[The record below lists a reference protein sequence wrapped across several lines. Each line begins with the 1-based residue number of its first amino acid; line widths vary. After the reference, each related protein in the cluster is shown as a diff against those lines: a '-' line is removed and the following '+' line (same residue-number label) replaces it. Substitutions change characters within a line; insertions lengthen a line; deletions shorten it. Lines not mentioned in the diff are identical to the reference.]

1 MLVIFLNKLDCYE
14 YFFLK
19 GILQMLFSFTDE
31 LHVKM
36 EIFSF
41 RNIEPNNLITR
52 RIAANFH
59 QYAVFYN
66 RLEVVRAA

>member
-1 MLVIFLNKLDCYE
+1 
-14 YFFLK
+14 
-19 GILQMLFSFTDE
+19 MLFSFTDE
-31 LHVKM
+31 LHVKI

>member
-31 LHVKM
+31 LHVKKNTYLF
-36 EIFSF
+36 E
-41 RNIEPNNLITR
+41 NIE
-52 RIAANFH
+52 
-59 QYAVFYN
+59 
-66 RLEVVRAA
+66 

>member
-1 MLVIFLNKLDCYE
+1 
-14 YFFLK
+14 
-19 GILQMLFSFTDE
+19 MLFSFTDE

-59 QYAVFYN
+59 QYVVFYN
-66 RLEVVRAA
+66 RL